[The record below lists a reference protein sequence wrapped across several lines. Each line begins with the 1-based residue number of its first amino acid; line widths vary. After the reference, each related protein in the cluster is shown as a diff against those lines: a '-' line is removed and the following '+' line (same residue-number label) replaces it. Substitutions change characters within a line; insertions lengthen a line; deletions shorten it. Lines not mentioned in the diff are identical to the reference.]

1 MELNNRYGG
10 ISPRAI
16 RNIKYQA
23 AKLARSGSL
32 PGMDKEDIEQELMLD
47 LLRRRDRL
55 RIPGSSRS
63 VFRDDGDHRSD
74 VIAINIPTSSRSAFR
89 DDRDQMGVVLAV

>member
-10 ISPRAI
+10 ISPRVI

-47 LLRRRDRL
+47 LLRRRDRFDPD
-55 RIPGSSRS
+55 RASFDTFADRVVTSRRRLPIAAARLTCAEHMVCS
-63 VFRDDGDHRSD
+63 VRK
-74 VIAINIPTSSRSAFR
+74 
-89 DDRDQMGVVLAV
+89 